1 MLKLELSLSNAM
13 QATKKNLENV
23 QENLNL
29 LINTY
34 IAFFTRIQFIINFP
48 LEPYHGLLQS
58 PDLGPGHKHEKFGQ
72 I

>member
-1 MLKLELSLSNAM
+1 M
-13 QATKKNLENV
+13 QATKKHPENV
-23 QENLNL
+23 WGNLNL

-34 IAFFTRIQFIINFP
+34 IAFFTRIQFMINFP

-58 PDLGPGHKHEKFGQ
+58 PDLGHGHKHENFGR